1 MDDKTIQE
9 AEVVETPA
17 ETTGVDELASLEA
30 LISRKLEAIEELKG
44 RAKVYQDQLKSV
56 VDNDVQMNE
65 VEEKAQEAVKA
76 IKERQAQLRD
86 LPQIKTLKIQMK
98 ETSDE
103 IKDIQETLNEH
114 LVSLYKLTGTQ
125 EFQTLA
131 GETRSFK
138 LMARILPRK
147 KKDK

>member
-9 AEVVETPA
+9 AEVVQGQP
-17 ETTGVDELASLEA
+17 GVDELASLEA
-30 LISRKLEAIEELKG
+30 IISRKLEAIEELKG
-44 RAKVYQDQLKSV
+44 RARVYQDQLKSV
-56 VDNDVQMNE
+56 VDNDVQMAE
-65 VEEKAQEAVKA
+65 VEAKAEEALKS
-76 IKERQAQLRD
+76 IKERQAQIREM
-86 LPQIKTLKIQMK
+86 PEIKNLKMQMK
-98 ETSDE
+98 ETSEE
-103 IKDIQETLNEH
+103 IKDIQEGLNEH

-138 LMARILPRK
+138 LLARILPRK